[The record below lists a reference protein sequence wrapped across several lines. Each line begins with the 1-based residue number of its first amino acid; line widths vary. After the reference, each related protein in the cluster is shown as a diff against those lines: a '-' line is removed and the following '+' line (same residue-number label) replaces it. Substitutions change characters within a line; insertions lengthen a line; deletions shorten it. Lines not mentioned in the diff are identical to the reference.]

1 MKKNISTNYKIF
13 ISHIVK
19 SMSCLIISLFFIFL
33 LKNKK
38 SILAIISLIILNLS
52 SIFFTVRITYLIFKE
67 SLQGIINLN
76 PYLFA
81 LSFLSIIFLGL
92 LSSEEIYFTT
102 ALSLISNKILS
113 VDKKQSMNE
122 FFKKANVKFHFLKIP
137 DVSIL
142 SETELEGKYVAQ
154 EKVINIFIIL
164 FFIIIRFTEDIN
176 FTFKILYGSENQN
189 IALFFEL
196 ICKGLDRILIS
207 LILLFLFE
215 KSFNI
220 KENLKKI
227 FF

>member
-1 MKKNISTNYKIF
+1 
-13 ISHIVK
+13 
-19 SMSCLIISLFFIFL
+19 
-33 LKNKK
+33 
-38 SILAIISLIILNLS
+38 
-52 SIFFTVRITYLIFKE
+52 
-67 SLQGIINLN
+67 
-76 PYLFA
+76 
-81 LSFLSIIFLGL
+81 
-92 LSSEEIYFTT
+92 
-102 ALSLISNKILS
+102 
-113 VDKKQSMNE
+113 MNE

>member
-154 EKVINIFIIL
+154 EKVINIFII
-164 FFIIIRFTEDIN
+164 IRFTEDIN

>member
-1 MKKNISTNYKIF
+1 MKDNIPQDSKIF

-19 SMSCLIISLFFIFL
+19 SMSYLIISLFFIFL

-38 SILAIISLIILNLS
+38 SILASISLIILNLS
-52 SIFFTVRITYLIFKE
+52 SIFFAVRITYLIFKE

-122 FFKKANVKFHFLKIP
+122 FLKKANVKFHFLKIP